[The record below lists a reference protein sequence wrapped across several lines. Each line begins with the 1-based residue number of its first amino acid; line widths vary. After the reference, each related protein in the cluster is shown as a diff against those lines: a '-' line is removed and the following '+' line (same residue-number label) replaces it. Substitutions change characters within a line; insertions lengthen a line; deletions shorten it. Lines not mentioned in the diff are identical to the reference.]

1 MLGSGLGRHSN
12 DCAPEPGA
20 PNDGEFMTMKTRIA
34 AAIAAAAVLLTAGAA
49 AAQNWQG
56 QPTYGSVQL
65 APGFTPDPY
74 NVNVVAGGPINAR
87 ATSLGNACPGFIAN
101 NPDFDLYWGAGNSG
115 LPLVISANSDVDTTL
130 VVRTPS
136 GQWLCEDDGGFNG
149 LNPGMR
155 IDNPQAGLY
164 DIWVG
169 TYNGGTANA
178 VLSISELTSN

>member
-1 MLGSGLGRHSN
+1 MLGSGVGRQSVT
-12 DCAPEPGA
+12 CAPEPGA
-20 PNDGEFMTMKTRIA
+20 PNDGELMTMKTRIA
-34 AAIAAAAVLLTAGAA
+34 AAIAAAAIVLTAGAA

-65 APGFTPDPY
+65 APGFQPDPY
-74 NVNVVAGGPINAR
+74 NVNITAGGPINAR
-87 ATSLGNACPGFIAN
+87 SALGNACPGFIAN
-101 NPDFDLYWGAGNSG
+101 NPDFDLYGGNGNSG
-115 LPLVISANSDVDTTL
+115 LPLVISAASQSDTTL

-136 GQWLCEDDGGFNG
+136 GQWLCEDDGGFNA

-155 IDNPQAGLY
+155 IDNPQPGLY

-169 TYNGGTANA
+169 TYNGGTAPA